1 MLITAM
7 PQPEKPLAS
16 IPEEFDPEQ
25 HCGAIVG
32 DTVCMRPA
40 GWGVAGL
47 SASEKKG
54 YRCTLHSGSPA
65 LVIGHS
71 RGPALRKRIS
81 SLEERIEAIRK
92 SAELLTLED
101 QIATLRA
108 LWEYELQAA
117 SIQSAVFEDYMQQVR
132 EALDAGLEPPP
143 IPPDIIPRVDMKL
156 VENISRLVRA
166 EYEMRYTKRFS
177 VPLDEVGAMLLKL
190 VNVFNKI
197 AEKYGIPREAREEYA
212 KAVLAL
218 RTSPV
223 PDPAMD
229 RVLAGPQPE
238 VIEGEVA

>member
-1 MLITAM
+1 M
-7 PQPEKPLAS
+7 PQPDKPLTS
-16 IPEEFDPEQ
+16 IPEEFDPDE
-25 HCGAIVG
+25 HCGAVIG

-47 SASEKKG
+47 PASEKKG

-65 LVIGHS
+65 LVVGHA
-71 RGPALRKRIS
+71 RGPALRRRIS
-81 SLEERIEAIRK
+81 KLEDRIEAIRK
-92 SAELLTLED
+92 SAELLTLEE

-117 SIQSAVFEDYMQQVR
+117 SVQSEYFEEHMQRVR

-143 IPPDIIPRVDMKL
+143 IPPEIIPRVDMKL

-190 VNVFNKI
+190 VNAFNKI

-229 RVLAGPQPE
+229 RVLAGPSPE